1 MSQHVRVHI
10 PDLRKAGARR
20 LAIELLP
27 AAIEQLLEAAGHT
40 VLELTRVLGY
50 SERAIRP
57 RLEQL
62 QLDHRAHRV
71 RVKLRNAP
79 GVCYRWHAGAAPD
92 AAEEVPVVTPDL
104 RTRQRLGLPIQTTV
118 REYPAVNRRDP
129 LVAAL
134 HGPAGQ
140 VMP

>member
-1 MSQHVRVHI
+1 MSQHARVHI

-27 AAIEQLLEAAGHT
+27 AAIEQLLEAAPRA
-40 VLELTRVLGY
+40 VLDLSRVLGY

-62 QLDHRAHRV
+62 QLDRRAHRV
-71 RVKLRNAP
+71 RVKLTKSP
-79 GVCYRWHAGAAPD
+79 GVSYRWHAGAAPD
-92 AAEEVPVVTPDL
+92 SVEQVPVATPDL
-104 RTRQRLGLPIQTTV
+104 CRRQRLGLPIQTIV

-140 VMP
+140 VSP